1 VRLQSPVP
9 VGRRVRRLMTFGNL
23 MVVLILLCG
32 GMARTGVA
40 KAQAEPSID
49 YPDFSSTS
57 GLTMNGASQ
66 QAEGRVLR
74 LTHNAND
81 LRGSA
86 WAQVSIDPR
95 HPFSTSFHASIHG
108 GSGDGIAFVIQSE
121 GLDALGRD
129 GGGIGS
135 GPRRSR
141 DSSRLSGRH
150 T

>member
-1 VRLQSPVP
+1 MRLQSPVP